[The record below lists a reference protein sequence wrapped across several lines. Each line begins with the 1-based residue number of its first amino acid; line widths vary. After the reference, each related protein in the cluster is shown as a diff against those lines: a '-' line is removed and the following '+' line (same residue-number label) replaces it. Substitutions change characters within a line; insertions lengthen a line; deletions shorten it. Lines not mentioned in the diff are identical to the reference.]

1 MEDVCVSAS
10 PASQINQVEVLQ
22 NEVACCGVQE
32 EALGR
37 SWLRLAFHDGDRCG
51 LCLSALL
58 HGISVHTG

>member
-37 SWLRLAFHDGDRCG
+37 SAFHDGDRCG
-51 LCLSALL
+51 LCLSTLL